1 MDRSVVLIELATR
14 VTQIQLDHPIRV
26 AIDGVDAAGK
36 TTLADELVPY
46 LESMHR
52 PVIRASIDGFHNPAS
67 VRHARGTLSPQG
79 YYLDSFNYHALLT
92 FLLDPLGPAGTL
104 KYMTGVFDYR
114 TDTEIH
120 RQFISA
126 APNAVLLFDGVF
138 LLRPELD
145 GHWDFSVFVDAS
157 FEVTLERAR
166 ERDLNLLGSD
176 EDVLR
181 QYEQRYIPGQ
191 KMYFVKCQP
200 KEKASVIIDNND
212 PNNPVIVSTS
222 IQSNPR

>member
-1 MDRSVVLIELATR
+1 MNRSVLLRELATR
-14 VTQIQLDHPIRV
+14 ITQIEWTHPVRV

-36 TTLADELVPY
+36 TTLAEELVPY

-67 VRHARGTLSPQG
+67 VRYARGKLSPQG
-79 YYLDSFNYHALLT
+79 YYLDSFNYNALLK

-104 KYMTGVFDYR
+104 KYAPQVFDYR
-114 TDTEIH
+114 ADREIH
-120 RQFISA
+120 HQLISA

-138 LLRPELD
+138 LLRPELA
-145 GHWDFSVFVDAS
+145 GHWDFSLFVDAT

-166 ERDLNLLGSD
+166 ERDLNLFGSD
-176 EDVLR
+176 DDVLR

-191 KMYFVKCQP
+191 KMYFVECQP
-200 KEKASVIIDNND
+200 KGRASVIIDNND
-212 PNNPVIVSTS
+212 PNNPVIVTTS
-222 IQSNPR
+222 IQLNT

>member
-1 MDRSVVLIELATR
+1 MNRSVLLAELARRITQIELS
-14 VTQIQLDHPIRV
+14 HPVRV

-46 LESMHR
+46 LESMNR

-67 VRHARGTLSPQG
+67 VRHARGKLSPQG
-79 YYLDSFNYHALLT
+79 YYLDSFNYNTLLT
-92 FLLDPLGPAGTL
+92 FLLDPLGPAGTF
-104 KYMTGVFDYR
+104 KYTPRVFDYR
-114 TDTEIH
+114 ADREIH
-120 RQFISA
+120 HQLISA

-166 ERDLNLLGSD
+166 DRDLNLFGSD
-176 EDVLR
+176 DDVLR

-191 KMYFVKCQP
+191 KMYFVECQP
-200 KEKASVIIDNND
+200 KERASVIIDNND
-212 PNNPVIVSTS
+212 PNNPVIAST
-222 IQSNPR
+222 